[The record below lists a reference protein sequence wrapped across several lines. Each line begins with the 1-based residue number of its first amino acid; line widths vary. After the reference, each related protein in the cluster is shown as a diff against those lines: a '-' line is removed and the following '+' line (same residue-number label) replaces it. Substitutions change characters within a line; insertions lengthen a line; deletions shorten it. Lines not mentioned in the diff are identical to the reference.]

1 MAKKIKKAKREKKN
15 AKEEPGERTLISL
28 SHPKIKKIN
37 IRFIGIGGGGGSIV
51 SEMSRRIDKVSFV
64 AANTDIEALKHLPK
78 NVKKFSFGE
87 EVTGGLGTGM
97 NIELSE
103 ELAEKEKEKIK
114 KLFKGQDV
122 VIFIST
128 LGGGTGSG
136 ASPVFVKIAQEFP
149 LISLGIFT
157 LPFHFEGKKK
167 MQIAKESLE
176 KMKPFLN
183 AYFVIPNDRI
193 FQMVEKKSSLRKGL
207 FLLNKLLSDNL
218 KEIIDLIF
226 TPGIINID
234 FADFKTILNGKG
246 KVFFMNT
253 VEGSGKERVDKIVDS
268 IFVSPLCDYKIE
280 KSDSILFNIAG
291 TGDLKMDEVKEI
303 SRTIS
308 HLNKSAKIIFGISKD
323 KNPRSRKNREGTG
336 RIKLTLLVVGSEK
349 EVKKISSKKKERK
362 EKARAKKPVK
372 KEGVSKLKEKKKK
385 AKKEKKKKKEK
396 TILMGGIAKEDKKES
411 LKRRTALE
419 AKEDLLSAEKEILEK
434 ERELETPAFLRKG
447 AKKIK
452 ISYKK

>member
-1 MAKKIKKAKREKKN
+1 MAKKIKKEKRGKKN
-15 AKEEPGERTLISL
+15 DKEKLEERTLTSL

-37 IRFIGIGGGGGSIV
+37 IRFVGIGGGGGSIV
-51 SEMSRRIDKVSFV
+51 SEMSRRIDKVSFA
-64 AANTDIEALKHLPK
+64 AANTDIEALRHLPK

-87 EVTGGLGTGM
+87 EITGGLGTGM
-97 NIELSE
+97 NVELSE

-122 VIFIST
+122 IIFVST

-136 ASPVFVKIAQEFP
+136 ASPVFVKIAQEFS

-167 MQIAKESLE
+167 MQVAKESLE

-218 KEIIDLIF
+218 REIIDLIF

-234 FADFKTILNGKG
+234 FADFKTILDGKG
-246 KVFFMNT
+246 KMLFMNT
-253 VEGSGKERVDKIVDS
+253 VEASGKERVDKIVDS

-280 KSDSILFNIAG
+280 RSDNILFNIAG

-303 SRTIS
+303 SKAIS

-323 KNPRSRKNREGTG
+323 KNSKLKKTKEGTG
-336 RIKLTLLVVGSEK
+336 KIKLTLLMVGSEK
-349 EVKKISSKKKERK
+349 EVKKISS
-362 EKARAKKPVK
+362 
-372 KEGVSKLKEKKKK
+372 G
-385 AKKEKKKKKEK
+385 KKEKKEKIKGKKVIRKEKTRKHEERKKKKVKKEK
-396 TILMGGIAKEDKKES
+396 ATRIRKDVRKDKKES

-419 AKEDLLSAEKEILEK
+419 VKEDLLSAEKEILEK
-434 ERELETPAFLRKG
+434 ERELEIPAFLRKG

-452 ISYKK
+452 ISHKK